1 MTSPC
6 ANAPLD
12 RLAALYGIEPGYSDI
27 WGQSHVTGAATRQAL
42 LAAMGVPVTTAAMTR
57 DSLARVE
64 AAAWREVLPP
74 VIVVRA
80 ATPWTTLTLPG
91 GKHGRLAWEV
101 HAEDGTTRRGEIA
114 PATLE
119 VIEQATV
126 AGIGYQRYRFPL
138 PRDLPA
144 GYHRIEVGARELA
157 TAALIAAPGRMF
169 EVADLGAG
177 ERLWGITAPLYGLL
191 SETGWGLGDFADLGQ
206 LAEAAAGRGAGLV
219 GINPVHAQLPAAPQR
234 YSPYAPSSRRFLNVL
249 HIAIEQVPELAQS
262 DPARELMATA
272 GFQARL
278 AEARAAK
285 MIDYPAVA
293 ELKLAVLERLF
304 ASLSLYRQGARW
316 QAFEAFRAQQGPSLQ
331 RQALFDALYEHFHR
345 RVPVCWSWQ
354 AWPAPYRDPA
364 SAEVAGFAAAH
375 RARVDFF
382 AYLQWLAQEQ
392 LGEAQRRAITAGMPI
407 GLYLDL
413 AIGVAPDGAEAW
425 ADPDSVV
432 AGASLGA
439 PPDAFNAGGQ
449 NWGLAPLSPRPLRA
463 QAYAPLIEILR
474 GAMRHAGAIRI
485 DHVLGLQRS
494 FWWPAEPG
502 VPGAYVRQPFD
513 DLMGVIA
520 LESQRQRCVVVG
532 EDLGTVP
539 SGLRRALDKAGVL
552 GCSVLYFEREQDA
565 FRSPARYR
573 SRSIASVGTH
583 DLPTLAGYWAGRD
596 IDWRERL
603 GLFAL
608 PGHAEAERRNRQIDK
623 QALLRLLARE
633 HLLPEEID
641 PEAPPETLPWPAVV
655 ALHRLLARSPAALM
669 AVQIEDALG
678 AIEQANLPGTI
689 DQHPNWR
696 RRLRRSLADLS
707 RARRLEAL
715 ARAIGGERPV
725 PHQPHRGL
733 P

>member
-1 MTSPC
+1 
-6 ANAPLD
+6 
-12 RLAALYGIEPGYSDI
+12 
-27 WGQSHVTGAATRQAL
+27 
-42 LAAMGVPVTTAAMTR
+42 
-57 DSLARVE
+57 VE

-262 DPARELMATA
+262 DPARELTATA

-513 DLMGVIA
+513 DLVGVIA

-539 SGLRRALDKAGVL
+539 GGLRQALGVAGLL
-552 GCSVLYFEREQDA
+552 GCSVLYFEREEAGDLRQSADYRA
-565 FRSPARYR
+565 RSV
-573 SRSIASVGTH
+573 ASVSTH

-596 IDWRERL
+596 IDWRDRL
-603 GLFAL
+603 GLFAER
-608 PGHAEAERRNRQIDK
+608 GQAAREHADRREDHVR
-623 QALLRLLARE
+623 LLRLLE
-633 HLLPEEID
+633 TEGLLPQGID
-641 PEAPPETLPWPAVV
+641 SDAPPERLPWPVVV
-655 ALHRLLARSPAALM
+655 ALHRVLARSPAALM
-669 AVQIEDALG
+669 MLQLEDALG

-689 DQHPNWR
+689 GEHPNWR
-696 RRLRRSLADLS
+696 RRLDRSVAELGRTRRFAQLA
-707 RARRLEAL
+707 A
-715 ARAIGGERPV
+715 AIAGERPARGAAGRQK
-725 PHQPHRGL
+725 QPSDRGS